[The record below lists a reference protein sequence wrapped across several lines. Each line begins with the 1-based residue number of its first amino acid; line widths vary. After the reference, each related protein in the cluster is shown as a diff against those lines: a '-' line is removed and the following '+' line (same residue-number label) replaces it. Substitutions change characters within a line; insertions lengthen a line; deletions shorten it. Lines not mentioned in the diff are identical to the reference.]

1 MFIMKEYVIAGKQ
14 MSVDE
19 SLIQYLS
26 NYFIVGRP
34 RLQNVNDGIFLH
46 VTAEEYYNP
55 ATLHQ
60 LNIILNVFYD
70 IIIKEVN
77 VQWCHQFRVR

>member
-1 MFIMKEYVIAGKQ
+1 MFIMKEYVTAGKKCLW
-14 MSVDE
+14 M

-26 NYFIVGRP
+26 NYFIVSRP

>member
-1 MFIMKEYVIAGKQ
+1 MFIKKEYVIAGKQ

-34 RLQNVNDGIFLH
+34 RLQNVNDGIF
-46 VTAEEYYNP
+46 
-55 ATLHQ
+55 
-60 LNIILNVFYD
+60 
-70 IIIKEVN
+70 
-77 VQWCHQFRVR
+77 